1 MISDNLRGKQ
11 ITASG
16 ILRRIDKMLDSDKG
30 YDPDTLNAVASEISK
45 QAYCGNREC
54 MLDVDMVNEPIEVAQ
69 LLEELNTTISTINKL
84 SDSRYYMEYIFNASM
99 PQQEQLKELGIT
111 EEWLNQVEE
120 KLEKLRVVL
129 FGHNLDW
136 DNLAID
142 LMRGAALATREDNV
156 RLEEYNRRLQRKSA
170 CRSKTTVSFRRRKKG
185 SAGANP
191 GSTRLPWPATTSV
204 RRNPQ
209 SG

>member
-16 ILRRIDKMLDSDKG
+16 IIRRIDKMLDSDKG

-69 LLEELNTTISTINKL
+69 LLEELNTTISTICKL
-84 SDSRYYMEYIFNASM
+84 SDSRYYMEYIFNASR

-142 LMRGAALATREDNV
+142 LMRGAALATREDNL
-156 RLEEYNRRLQRKSA
+156 RLEEYNRRLQRESA
-170 CRSKTTVSFRRRKKG
+170 SGKKTI
-185 SAGANP
+185 
-191 GSTRLPWPATTSV
+191 
-204 RRNPQ
+204 
-209 SG
+209 